1 MPIAGKVTDSRE
13 LKNALAVVAGLT
25 PALRAKVKS
34 VSAPTVDKTALTLV
48 DNIQVFVGSAEEIS
62 KKDQLI
68 RQILAKEKKL
78 VYINVRVVSRPTWR
92 GLEAAD

>member
-1 MPIAGKVTDSRE
+1 MRWRSS
-13 LKNALAVVAGLT
+13 AGLS
-25 PALRAKVKS
+25 PELRGRVKS
-34 VSAPTVDKTALTLV
+34 VSAATVDKTALV
-48 DNIQVFVGSAEEIS
+48 VAQNIQVFVGSAEDID

-92 GLEAAD
+92 GLDVKE